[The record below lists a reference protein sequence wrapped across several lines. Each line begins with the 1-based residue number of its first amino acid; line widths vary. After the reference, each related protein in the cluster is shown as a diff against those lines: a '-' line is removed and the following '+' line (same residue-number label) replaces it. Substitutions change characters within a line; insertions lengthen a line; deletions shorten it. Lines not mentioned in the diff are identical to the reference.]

1 MKAKLPKKLWLMLVV
16 LYATLRISIL
26 NIYKVYIGSGYD
38 RAYGDKI
45 FRWYANTLCDSVRM
59 HRTVNDPYNL
69 KLEPGKPY
77 MVMCN
82 HRSLYDIPLSVAIL
96 PGSVRF
102 LTKQELR
109 RVPIW
114 GKALDCGEFVF
125 IDRSDL
131 EKAKQSLAE
140 ARKIMK
146 SGVLLWVAAEG
157 TRSDDSKL
165 GAFKKGGFI
174 TAIEAGATI
183 IPVGIRGTEKVMPP
197 RKWEFYLDQEVSFN
211 IGTPIDASAYTLEQ
225 RDELIEVVRAAIA
238 ELTGETA

>member
-1 MKAKLPKKLWLMLVV
+1 MKARLPRKLWLMLVV

-26 NIYKVYIGSGYD
+26 NIYKVYLGGGYD

-59 HRTVNDPYNL
+59 RRTVNDPYKL
-69 KLEPGKPY
+69 KLEPGRPY

-82 HRSLYDIPLSVAIL
+82 HRSLYDIPLSVASL
-96 PGSVRF
+96 PGSLRM

-114 GKALDCGEFVF
+114 GQALACGEFVF

-131 EKAKQSLAE
+131 EKAKRSLAE
-140 ARKIMK
+140 ARKTMK

-157 TRSDDSKL
+157 TRSADGKL

-183 IPVGIRGTEKVMPP
+183 IPVGIQGTEKVMPP
-197 RKWEFYLDQEVSFN
+197 RKWEFCLDQEVSFN
-211 IGTPIDASAYTLEQ
+211 IGAPVDASAYTLEQ

-238 ELTGETA
+238 ELTSETA

>member
-1 MKAKLPKKLWLMLVV
+1 MKAKLPKKLWLMLVAI
-16 LYATLRISIL
+16 YATLRISLL
-26 NIYKVYIGSGYD
+26 NIYKVYLGSGYD
-38 RAYGDKI
+38 RAYGDRI

-59 HRTVNDPYNL
+59 LRIVNDPYKL

-82 HRSLYDIPLSVAIL
+82 HRSLYDIPVSVASL

-102 LTKQELR
+102 LTKQAFR

-131 EKAKQSLAE
+131 AKAKQSLAE
-140 ARKIMK
+140 AREVMK
-146 SGVLLWVAAEG
+146 SGVLLWVSAEG
-157 TRSDDSKL
+157 TRSADGKL
-165 GAFKKGGFI
+165 GPFKKGGFI

-183 IPVGIRGTEKVMPP
+183 IPVGIQGTEKVMPP
-197 RKWEFYLDQEVSFN
+197 RKLDFYLDQEVSFS
-211 IGTPIDASAYTLEQ
+211 IGATVDASVYTLEQ
-225 RDELIEVVRAAIA
+225 RDELIEVVRASIG
-238 ELTGETA
+238 ELIGETA

>member
-26 NIYKVYIGSGYD
+26 NIYKVYLGGGYD

-45 FRWYANTLCDSVRM
+45 FQWYANTLCDSVRM

-82 HRSLYDIPLSVAIL
+82 HRSLYDIPLSVA
-96 PGSVRF
+96 
-102 LTKQELR
+102 
-109 RVPIW
+109 
-114 GKALDCGEFVF
+114 
-125 IDRSDL
+125 
-131 EKAKQSLAE
+131 
-140 ARKIMK
+140 
-146 SGVLLWVAAEG
+146 AEG

-183 IPVGIRGTEKVMPP
+183 IPVGIQARRRCCPRGNGSSTSTRRFPSISARQSPLPLTTLSRGT
-197 RKWEFYLDQEVSFN
+197 
-211 IGTPIDASAYTLEQ
+211 TLSRSCGPQ
-225 RDELIEVVRAAIA
+225 
-238 ELTGETA
+238 